1 LIRKLFETYATG
13 GYTLDQLCRFA
24 HEWKLMSRS
33 KGKLALAMIHRM
45 LQNPFYYGLVTYKD
59 ESSQGVHV
67 PLVSKEL
74 FDTVQAAIK
83 RRGKPNKYKKHHFPL
98 TGLATCGSCSG
109 AITAE
114 RQKGHHYYRC
124 TKKFGPC
131 SEKYVREEVLGQQ
144 IKKALQKIALPDDSF
159 AEAYDALGQMTR
171 KASQPVAQLKF
182 ELDKQLPL
190 LKVKQDRLLNA
201 HLEGLI
207 DKAEYR
213 KTKTYLIN
221 KEMDLRT
228 KLTNLEKG
236 ATGWLEPAQNFL
248 RTAHS
253 VGKLLA
259 SDAHLIEQKDFLKK
273 TGSNFRVG
281 GRRLSFSAAS
291 ERLFFVSKRFWI
303 RMVPFREWVL
313 NFERR

>member
-1 LIRKLFETYATG
+1 
-13 GYTLDQLCRFA
+13 
-24 HEWKLMSRS
+24 M
-33 KGKLALAMIHRM
+33 
-45 LQNPFYYGLVTYKD
+45 
-59 ESSQGVHV
+59 
-67 PLVSKEL
+67 
-74 FDTVQAAIK
+74 
-83 RRGKPNKYKKHHFPL
+83 
-98 TGLATCGSCSG
+98 
-109 AITAE
+109 
-114 RQKGHHYYRC
+114 
-124 TKKFGPC
+124 
-131 SEKYVREEVLGQQ
+131 GQQ

-281 GRRLSFSAAS
+281 GRRLSFEFKNPWRLLLDFSCNSNPLAGGFRIPGGSSSSHRPPPADEIFSKTRYSYKNVVFLEQS
-291 ERLFFVSKRFWI
+291 ENLCNRNARLCGDVYTIKGTEGDPGDRG
-303 RMVPFREWVL
+303 
-313 NFERR
+313 